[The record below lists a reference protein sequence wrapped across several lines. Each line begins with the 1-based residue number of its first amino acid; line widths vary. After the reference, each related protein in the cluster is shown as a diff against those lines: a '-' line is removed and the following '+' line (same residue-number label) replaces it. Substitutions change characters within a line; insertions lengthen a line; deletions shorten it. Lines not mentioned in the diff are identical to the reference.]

1 MDAVASTGSQVSLG
15 EGMDLATEPIPTSPE
30 QGDAF

>member
-15 EGMDLATEPIPTSPE
+15 EGMDLATEPI
-30 QGDAF
+30 QIGRAHV